1 MAENR
6 DSETKTDLVDI
17 ENKLNEAFDQAY
29 RNKDYQ
35 YQGGAGPLQSIGNI
49 AKAIVEVRRQRHI
62 EEGRGEMYNTRHN
75 INIPQGRVVSKRG
88 NGNGG

>member
-17 ENKLNEAFDQAY
+17 ENKLNEAFDYAY
-29 RNKDYQ
+29 KNRKYYGN
-35 YQGGAGPLQSIGNI
+35 GNTGALQSIGEI

-62 EEGRGEMYNTRHN
+62 EEDRGEMYNTRHN
-75 INIPQGRVVSKRG
+75 ISVPQGRVVKRKD
-88 NGNGG
+88 

>member
-17 ENKLNEAFDQAY
+17 ENKLNDAFYHAHSQREY
-29 RNKDYQ
+29 YGN
-35 YQGGAGPLQSIGNI
+35 GNTGPLQSIGDI

-75 INIPQGRVVSKRG
+75 VSVPQGRTLNRKG
-88 NGNGG
+88 